1 MRLAPVRPTIC
12 SMLTVNLALSTGEA
26 EVLAAILAAAA
37 IDDELSEQAREAAT
51 KALREIERTRVAAVI
66 TQRKHP

>member
-1 MRLAPVRPTIC
+1 
-12 SMLTVNLALSTGEA
+12 MLTINLASSTGEA

-51 KALREIERTRVAAVI
+51 KALREIERTRVAAAI
-66 TQRKHP
+66 TRRKHR